1 MPELRNSQVSKDESD
16 SVDPALEN
24 NAKSVAD
31 ESFCGHCKSIVLP
44 TDKALSCEVCST
56 WWHITCVDVTATK
69 YKFLMNNTDI
79 FWFCPNCSHSAKK
92 LYQEMI
98 LLKTENAHIKEE
110 LEAVKSEFKA
120 ELKKER
126 TERIIM
132 VDRLEQYQRK
142 DSLRINGIP
151 HHQGES
157 NIELE
162 DKVIALADKINVK
175 LNRSDISVTHR
186 LKPTLKGIHPVIIKF
201 STRRAKDAVYYNKKR
216 LKDVDGMDSVFISE
230 DLTRL
235 RYRTLILA
243 KKAKNLNSITTRG
256 GKIKVYVGESRIP
269 ITVESPMDLAKLDIE
284 PDLKFL
290 GLPE

>member
-1 MPELRNSQVSKDESD
+1 MPELRNSQVNKDESESD
-16 SVDPALEN
+16 NPAPEKIAGSVE
-24 NAKSVAD
+24 D
-31 ESFCGHCKSIVLP
+31 ESYCGHCKSVVMP
-44 TDKALSCEVCST
+44 ADKALSCEVCSI
-56 WWHITCVDVTATK
+56 WWHITCVDVTVTK

-98 LLKTENAHIKEE
+98 LLKTENAQIKEE
-110 LEAVKSEFKA
+110 LETVKCEFKA

-151 HHQGES
+151 HHEGES

-162 DKVIALADKINVK
+162 DKVIALAGKINVN

-186 LKPTLKGIHPVIIKF
+186 LKPTLKGIHLVIIKF
-201 STRRAKDAVYYNKKR
+201 STRRAKDAVY
-216 LKDVDGMDSVFISE
+216 
-230 DLTRL
+230 
-235 RYRTLILA
+235 
-243 KKAKNLNSITTRG
+243 
-256 GKIKVYVGESRIP
+256 
-269 ITVESPMDLAKLDIE
+269 
-284 PDLKFL
+284 
-290 GLPE
+290 